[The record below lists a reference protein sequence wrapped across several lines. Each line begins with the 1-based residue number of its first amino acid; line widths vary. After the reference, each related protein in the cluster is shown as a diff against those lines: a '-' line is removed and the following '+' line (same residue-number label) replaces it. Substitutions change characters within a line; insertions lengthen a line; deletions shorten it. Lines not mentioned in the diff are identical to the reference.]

1 MPRPRRWIALGL
13 ALAAG
18 LLTGSAPIA
27 SPAQDR
33 LTLLGT
39 GGGPIARIGRSQ
51 PSSMLE
57 TGGKTYLIDI
67 GAGTERQVVRTGL
80 RLNRVDG
87 VFITHLHFDHTAG
100 LAAFIALDWQDRR
113 REPVAVHG
121 PPGTRDLVA
130 NALRFLG
137 SGEAIFRPQ
146 LPDLGPIAGLFSGTD
161 HEVTAPAPIFSDGR
175 LTVRAVENSHYGTMH
190 LVPGDHG
197 ADRSYSYRFDTP
209 ERSILFTGD
218 TGPSAAV
225 ERLGK
230 DADLLVSEVIDLPV
244 ILESL
249 KRRGTATAINQQ
261 PLIDHMAREHLT
273 PENVGKLAA
282 AAGVKK
288 VILTHFAQPPGM
300 EPINRKRILTGIRL
314 HYKGPVA
321 FGEDLASF

>member
-1 MPRPRRWIALGL
+1 MPKPRRWIALGL

-27 SPAQDR
+27 SPAKDR

-67 GAGTERQVVRTGL
+67 GAGTERQVVRAGL

-121 PPGTRDLVA
+121 PPGTRELVA

-190 LVPGDHG
+190 LVP
-197 ADRSYSYRFDTP
+197 AITAPTAPTPIASTRPNARSCSPAIPARAKRWSGWARTP
-209 ERSILFTGD
+209 TCWSARSSTC
-218 TGPSAAV
+218 
-225 ERLGK
+225 R
-230 DADLLVSEVIDLPV
+230 
-244 ILESL
+244 
-249 KRRGTATAINQQ
+249 
-261 PLIDHMAREHLT
+261 
-273 PENVGKLAA
+273 
-282 AAGVKK
+282 
-288 VILTHFAQPPGM
+288 
-300 EPINRKRILTGIRL
+300 
-314 HYKGPVA
+314 
-321 FGEDLASF
+321 